1 MGASFV
7 ALIPKKDVA
16 ASIKDFRH
24 ISLIGSLY
32 KILAKVLDNLLRKVL
47 PEIISE
53 IQGGFVD
60 GHQIL
65 DSVVIEHE
73 CVGSRNRQKC
83 LGLVCKLDFEKAY
96 HMVDRSF
103 LQYMLERVGFGNKWR
118 RWIQSCV
125 HFSILINGSPKGDFQ
140 SSRGLQQ
147 GDPLSPMLFF

>member
-32 KILAKVLDNLLRKVL
+32 KILAKVLDNWLRKVL

-53 IQGGFVD
+53 IQGAFVD
-60 GHQIL
+60 GRQIL
-65 DSVVIEHE
+65 DSVVIAHE
-73 CVGSRNRQKC
+73 CIGSRNLQKC

-96 HMVDRSF
+96 DMVDWSF
-103 LQYMLERVGFGNKWR
+103 LQYMLDRVGFGNKWR
-118 RWIQSCV
+118 R
-125 HFSILINGSPKGDFQ
+125 
-140 SSRGLQQ
+140 
-147 GDPLSPMLFF
+147 